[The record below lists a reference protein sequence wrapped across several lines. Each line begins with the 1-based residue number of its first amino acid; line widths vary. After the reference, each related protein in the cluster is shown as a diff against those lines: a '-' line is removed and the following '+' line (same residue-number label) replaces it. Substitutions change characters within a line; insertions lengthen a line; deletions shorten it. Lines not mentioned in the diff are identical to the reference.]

1 MQNNNTTAPLAYDDL
16 FVGKKVMYVH
26 GFCSSAQSGTVKRLR
41 TMLPQAQVIAYD
53 LPIHPEEAMD
63 LLREKCETEKPD
75 LIIGTSMGGMY
86 TEMLYGFDRIIVNPA
101 FEMGATMKEHNMM
114 GKQTFFNPRE
124 DGVQEFIV
132 TKELVKE
139 YREMTQQCFQDPHKL
154 SALKE
159 GDKYDESNEHG
170 RIWGLFGMED
180 PVVHTFDLF
189 HSHYDNAVRF
199 HGEHQLTDKVT
210 LHSLIPVIRWIDDK
224 QEGRQREIIYVSLE
238 TLRDQYGKPRSS
250 VVKALMLL
258 TQYYDVQF
266 VIPAP
271 TNHPN
276 IMAEDVR
283 WMENQIGVI
292 AYNHLNLTNRP
303 ALLYGDYMIS
313 STPQD
318 DFLGTS
324 LEFGSDQFKTWEELI
339 VYFSR
344 LQGIS

>member
-1 MQNNNTTAPLAYDDL
+1 MEINHQIQFPDL
-16 FVGKKVMYVH
+16 MAGKKVMYVH

-41 TMLPQAQVIAYD
+41 TMLPEAEVIAYD
-53 LPIHPEEAMD
+53 LPIHPEEAMV

-101 FEMGATMKEHNMM
+101 FEMGSTIKEHNMM

-132 TKELVKE
+132 TKELAKE
-139 YREMTQQCFQDPHKL
+139 YREMTQQCFINVPSSEQ
-154 SALKE
+154 A
-159 GDKYDESNEHG
+159 GD
-170 RIWGLFGMED
+170 IWGLFGMED
-180 PVVHTFDLF
+180 PLVHTFDLF

-210 LHSLIPVIRWIDDK
+210 LHALIPVIRWVDDK
-224 QEGRQREIIYVSLE
+224 QEGREREIIYVSLE
-238 TLRDQYGKPRSS
+238 TLRDNYGKPRSS
-250 VVKALMLL
+250 VAKALNLL
-258 TQYYDVQF
+258 TEYYDVQF

-271 TNHPN
+271 TNHPDTVAGD
-276 IMAEDVR
+276 IR
-283 WMENQIGVI
+283 WMEDQIGVI

-303 ALLYGDYMIS
+303 ALLYGDYMI
-313 STPQD
+313 TAEPQD
-318 DFLGTS
+318 GFLGTS
-324 LEFGSDQFKTWEELI
+324 LEFGSDQFKSWDDLI

-344 LQGIS
+344 LQGVI